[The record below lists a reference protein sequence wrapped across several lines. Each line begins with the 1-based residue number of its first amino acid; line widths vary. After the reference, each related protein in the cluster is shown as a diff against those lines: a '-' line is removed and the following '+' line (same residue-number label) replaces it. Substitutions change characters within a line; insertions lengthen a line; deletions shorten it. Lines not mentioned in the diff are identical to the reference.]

1 MSPYN
6 YGNFNLARQELK
18 RVALKALYRYEKRWE
33 TTSEKI

>member
-6 YGNFNLARQELK
+6 DGNFNLAWQELK
-18 RVALKALYRYEKRWE
+18 KIALKALYKYEKRWE